1 VIAEVEAM
9 AAVEHEPGWVSASC
23 LLARRTALLAV
34 GGFDEGFFLYEEDV
48 DLCVRV
54 RAAGWRVVHTP
65 AAEVVHRAGR
75 SMAQAP
81 EAARMAYHR
90 SHLRYYGKH
99 EGLLATLAL
108 RALLAG
114 RAVATADRALF
125 ALALR
130 GR

>member
-1 VIAEVEAM
+1 
-9 AAVEHEPGWVSASC
+9 VSASC
-23 LLARRTALLAV
+23 LLARRSALEAV

-54 RAAGWRVVHTP
+54 RAAGWRIFHTP
-65 AAEVVHRAGR
+65 SAEVLHRSGR

-81 EAARMAYHR
+81 AAARMAYHR
-90 SHLRYYGKH
+90 SHLRYYRKH
-99 EGLLATLAL
+99 KGALATAAL
-108 RALLAG
+108 RGLLAG
-114 RAVATADRALF
+114 RAIAGFDGALL